1 MVIDAQTQYARVFA
15 IGKHLH
21 VILTAFM
28 FVDKAGGAS
37 YKHQTR
43 LLITTFLCTISL
55 SVCGIHF

>member
-1 MVIDAQTQYARVFA
+1 MVIDAQTQYAGVFA

-28 FVDKAGGAS
+28 SVDKAGGAS

-43 LLITTFLCTISL
+43 LLITTFLCTGIIS
-55 SVCGIHF
+55 